1 MNRWYG
7 KVAVVTGASSGIGAA
22 IAVDLVK
29 SGVIVVGFARRQ
41 ERVEALRELIPSS
54 ATGKLFACKCDVTNE
69 ADIKN
74 SFAWVHQTLGGVDIL
89 INNAGIIKTMNLTDA
104 DNTADLRET
113 IDTNVMGVLLCT
125 REAFQS
131 MKNRNVN
138 DGHIVIINS
147 LAGHIIPYFVGQYPS
162 FNVYPATKHAVTAIT
177 EVLRQEF
184 QSLNTQIKITVCE
197 KFIINLIFF
206 VHVNILQYY
215 AICLI
220 EY

>member
-1 MNRWYG
+1 MNRWLG
-7 KVAVVTGASSGIGAA
+7 KVAIVTGASSGIGAA

-29 SGVIVVGFARRQ
+29 AGVIVVGFARRQ
-41 ERVEALRELIPSS
+41 ERIETLRELIPSS
-54 ATGKLFACKCDVTNE
+54 ATGKLYAVKCDVTNE
-69 ADIKN
+69 TDIKN
-74 SFAWVHQTLGGVDIL
+74 GFSWVHKTLGGVDIL

-113 IDTNVMGVLLCT
+113 VDTNVMGVLLCT

-131 MKNRNVN
+131 MKGRNVN

-184 QSLNTQIKITVCE
+184 QNLNTKIKVTVCMM
-197 KFIINLIFF
+197 
-206 VHVNILQYY
+206 
-215 AICLI
+215 
-220 EY
+220 